1 MCKCGDRILTRR
13 KQIPIKNALSF
24 MQYEDSKSFTLLY
37 TYIDNAGSKRIY
49 ANILQLWN
57 FYFIS
62 IIIASN

>member
-1 MCKCGDRILTRR
+1 
-13 KQIPIKNALSF
+13 